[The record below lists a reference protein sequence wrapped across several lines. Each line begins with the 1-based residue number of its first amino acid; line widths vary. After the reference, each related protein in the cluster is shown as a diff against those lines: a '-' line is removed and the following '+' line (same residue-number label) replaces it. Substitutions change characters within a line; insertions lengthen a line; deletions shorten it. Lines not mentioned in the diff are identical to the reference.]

1 MAPLS
6 LSLDLG
12 RHLPPFSPFSMH
24 WRVVLSFRPRLPN
37 LSPSFLLFS
46 PPPFP
51 ALLRCASRGINS
63 PPCAPWNRATSSPA
77 ADHHDGRCTASYC
90 IVSNAFVPQH
100 SMYIQARAFENTS
113 FLMTPQATAHAA
125 AFPPCRTISM
135 RGEMPDWWAHFR
147 LWGAWHIPGKAPR
160 PPKKNAGIPAR
171 PWPWDAGSAVA
182 WPGGAAPVERV
193 TKHATAAWRVASLG
207 GMLPQQIGGRSS
219 RQGGARKAVARSMST
234 T

>member
-1 MAPLS
+1 MVVTCPLS
-6 LSLDLG
+6 APFQCTGASSFPSVLVCQIFLRRFFFFPLLHFLHFCAVHLAESTV
-12 RHLPPFSPFSMH
+12 RHAP
-24 WRVVLSFRPRLPN
+24 
-37 LSPSFLLFS
+37 
-46 PPPFP
+46 
-51 ALLRCASRGINS
+51 RGI
-63 PPCAPWNRATSSPA
+63 APTSSPA

-125 AFPPCRTISM
+125 ALPPCRTISM